1 MSDQARRGRPVN
13 TFKKYPAINDAYA
26 KARKLVL
33 AIIEDFNDSHPEG
46 LGYWAKDLPVM
57 DYVQS
62 CIPRHLNPPEFGR
75 NTLKVQQRIRDIL
88 YTHLERGEFSPE
100 QFAAWLG
107 EAGRATR
114 FTNQW
119 MCERDPSPKRGK
131 QPQIELAS
139 LMDAGFLVKGA
150 IIYFS
155 CEGKNYQGELT
166 ASGKFRCDMGNGV
179 ELYRSPHDAVRQTLS
194 KVFNQWR
201 ACTTEDSGG
210 NMVTLEEVRER
221 FRRLKGL

>member
-1 MSDQARRGRPVN
+1 MPRPAN
-13 TFKKYPAINDAYA
+13 AFEDYPVINEAYA
-26 KARKLVL
+26 NARKVVL
-33 AIIEDFNDSHPEG
+33 AIIDDFNGSHPEG
-46 LGYWAKDLPVM
+46 LGHWAKDLPIM
-57 DYVQS
+57 DYIQS
-62 CIPRHLNPPEFGR
+62 CIPRHLDPPEFGR

-88 YTHLERGEFSPE
+88 YPHLERGEFSPE

-107 EAGRATR
+107 EADRATR

-119 MCERDPSPKRGK
+119 MREREPSRKRGK

-139 LMDAGFLVKGA
+139 LMDEGFLVKGA

-155 CEGKNYQGELT
+155 CEGNNYQGELT
-166 ASGKFRCDMGNGV
+166 ASGKFRCDMGNSV
-179 ELYRSPHDAVRQTLS
+179 EIFRSPHDAVRQTLS

-201 ACTTEDSGG
+201 ACTTEDSYG
-210 NMVTLEEVRER
+210 NMVTLEELRGR